1 MITTKSTLAFA
12 LSTLSLIA
20 FSTPATAGFK
30 AGQYTMQLFSG
41 PDHQAL
47 NPTCITFTKTGDIVG
62 FKSSGTWAVGDIT
75 GGNYVADGNDLRW
88 YGIRTGTSIVLNFH
102 ANPKTGKGGFD
113 LWVYSS
119 DLPLSAGDDGTLT
132 LTPGCD

>member
-1 MITTKSTLAFA
+1 MNGTKFVFACVLSMSAAAVLA
-12 LSTLSLIA
+12 
-20 FSTPATAGFK
+20 TPANAGFK
-30 AGQYTMQLFSG
+30 AGKYTQQLFSG

-47 NPTCITFTKTGDIVG
+47 DPTCVTFTKTGGIAG
-62 FKSSGTWAVGDIT
+62 FKSSGTWAVGDTI

-102 ANPKTGKGGFD
+102 ANAKSGQGGFD
-113 LWVYSS
+113 LWIHDTS
-119 DLPLSAGDDGTLT
+119 LPLSAADDGTLT